1 MEKNIGKDI
10 KWLLHYMASVFMYAI
25 IVILILIG
33 ILLLL
38 YFIDLKTKENK
49 ADWVAPLY
57 GAYVIASGSMEPT
70 IMTYDAIVTKRVD
83 SNKLDVN
90 DIITYRSEDP
100 YSSGVMITH
109 RIIAIDYEN
118 GERLYTLKGDD
129 NNTSDRLKVKSNQI
143 YGKVV
148 MVIPK
153 IGYIQQILATSY
165 GWIIAVVLPSVGI
178 IAYDLIKL
186 VRNISRNKRSYKRK
200 MRLVNEK

>member
-1 MEKNIGKDI
+1 MEKSIGKDN
-10 KWLLHYMASVFMYAI
+10 KWLLNYMASVFMYAI
-25 IVILILIG
+25 IVILIIIG

-70 IMTYDAIVTKRVD
+70 IMTFDAIVTKRVD
-83 SNKLDVN
+83 PEKLEVN

-100 YSSGVMITH
+100 YSLGIMITH

-118 GERLYTLKGDD
+118 GEKRYTLKGDD
-129 NNTSDRLKVKSNQI
+129 NNASDRLKVSGKQI

-153 IGYIQQILATSY
+153 IGYLQQVLATSY
-165 GWIIAVVLPSVGI
+165 GWIIAVVVPSVGI

-186 VRNISRNKRSYKRK
+186 VKKLTKDKRSYKRK
-200 MRLVNEK
+200 MRGANA